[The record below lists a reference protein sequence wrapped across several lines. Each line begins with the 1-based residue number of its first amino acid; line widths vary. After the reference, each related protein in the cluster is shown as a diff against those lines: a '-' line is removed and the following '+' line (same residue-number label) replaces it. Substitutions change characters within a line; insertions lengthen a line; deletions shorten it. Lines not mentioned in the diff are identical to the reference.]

1 MGFGINMTVISGAV
15 IGGAWA
21 VDSDVGAAA
30 TGAVGA
36 IYACTMSTYGVFS
49 VFGAAANALNSGDE
63 DNNKKKQQQS
73 TSKQLATSMKSIA
86 QKSDSE
92 MQKFQELA
100 RVSGRLKAHDD

>member
-30 TGAVGA
+30 TGAVGTL
-36 IYACTMSTYGVFS
+36 YACAMSSYGVFS
-49 VFGAAANALNSGDE
+49 AFGAAANALNSGDE
-63 DNNKKKQQQS
+63 DNKKKQQS

-100 RVSGRLKAHDD
+100 RVRGRLKAHDD

>member
-1 MGFGINMTVISGAV
+1 MGFGINATVISGAV
-15 IGGAWA
+15 IGSAWA
-21 VDSDVGAAA
+21 VDSDLGAAA
-30 TGAVGA
+30 TGAVGTL
-36 IYACTMSTYGVFS
+36 YACAMSSYGVFS
-49 VFGAAANALNSGDE
+49 AFGAAANALSSDDE
-63 DNNKKKQQQS
+63 DNKKKQQQS

>member
-15 IGGAWA
+15 IGSAWA
-21 VDSDVGAAA
+21 VDSDLGAAA

-49 VFGAAANALNSGDE
+49 AFGAAANALSSDDE
-63 DNNKKKQQQS
+63 DNKKKQQQS

-100 RVSGRLKAHDD
+100 RVRGRLKAHDD

>member
-15 IGGAWA
+15 IGSAWA
-21 VDSDVGAAA
+21 VDSDLGAAA
-30 TGAVGA
+30 TGAVGTL
-36 IYACTMSTYGVFS
+36 YACAMSSYGVFS
-49 VFGAAANALNSGDE
+49 AFGAAANALSSDDE
-63 DNNKKKQQQS
+63 DNKKKQQQS

-92 MQKFQELA
+92 MQKFQQLA

>member
-30 TGAVGA
+30 TGAVGTL
-36 IYACTMSTYGVFS
+36 YACAMSSYGVFS
-49 VFGAAANALNSGDE
+49 AFGAAANALSSDDE
-63 DNNKKKQQQS
+63 DNKKKQQQS

-92 MQKFQELA
+92 MQKFQQLA

>member
-30 TGAVGA
+30 TGAVGTL
-36 IYACTMSTYGVFS
+36 YACAMSSYGVFS
-49 VFGAAANALNSGDE
+49 VFGAAANALSSDGE
-63 DNNKKKQQQS
+63 DKQQS

-92 MQKFQELA
+92 MQKFQQLA
-100 RVSGRLKAHDD
+100 RVSGRLKANDD

>member
-30 TGAVGA
+30 TGAVGTL
-36 IYACTMSTYGVFS
+36 YACAMSTYGVFS
-49 VFGAAANALNSGDE
+49 AFGAAANALSSDDE
-63 DNNKKKQQQS
+63 DNKKKQQQS

-92 MQKFQELA
+92 MQKFQQLA

>member
-1 MGFGINMTVISGAV
+1 MGFGINATVISGTV
-15 IGGAWA
+15 IAGAFA
-21 VDSDVGAAA
+21 VDSDLGAMAAGGVG
-30 TGAVGA
+30 TL
-36 IYACTMSTYGVFS
+36 YACAMGTYGVFS

-63 DNNKKKQQQS
+63 DNKKKQQQS

-100 RVSGRLKAHDD
+100 RVRGRLKAHDD